1 MCKSRGFYIAFS
13 VFLETLSMNDVSV
26 YRLRCS
32 REAVSLFKIYTCM
45 LVSVSFLLQ
54 VIALVGGSHD
64 TSQSSLKHSDWQDS
78 GRTRARLGLSRY
90 HVSLMSLSVLCLLLV
105 LLLLLH

>member
-1 MCKSRGFYIAFS
+1 
-13 VFLETLSMNDVSV
+13 MNDGSV

-32 REAVSLFKIYTCM
+32 REAVSLFKIYMCM

-64 TSQSSLKHSDWQDS
+64 TSQSSPKHSDWQDRDS
-78 GRTRARLGLSRY
+78 GRTRTRLGLSRY

-105 LLLLLH
+105 LHLLVH